1 MENIVIVEKLC
12 EKLQE
17 SDRPTDLGVAI
28 ALRVI
33 LDENITI
40 DELRAEAVSNYGRTL
55 KRNSELVVLYHKSE
69 AENSKLK
76 EANNILTVEIEQANV
91 LIKMYKERNVG
102 NSRAVFL
109 KGEVTV
115 IDSITKLQEFLKP
128 VQTSIDFPVTSSPKA
143 VQVNEREK
151 SNYYKKANKRALKI
165 FVECEKNEA
174 RFILSTRHI
183 VKWEN
188 QFYLKQGNHLT
199 LDHIKLACLPKCHGG
214 LGSLTGMMLEQW
226 AISNASKP
234 KEC

>member
-40 DELRAEAVSNYGRTL
+40 DELRAEAVSNYVRTL

-76 EANNILTVEIEQANV
+76 EANNILTVEIEQANA
-91 LIKMYKERNVG
+91 LIDMYKERNVG

-115 IDSITKLQEFLKP
+115 IDSITKLREFLKP
-128 VQTSIDFPVTSSPKA
+128 VQTSIEFPEPLNKNQVPANEKAKSVYYRQAMRRSRKIYKWIEENPLNFWGTHSIVNWTNTMFVCSP
-143 VQVNEREK
+143 NEL
-151 SNYYKKANKRALKI
+151 YPGHVAM
-165 FVECEKNEA
+165 
-174 RFILSTRHI
+174 
-183 VKWEN
+183 
-188 QFYLKQGNHLT
+188 
-199 LDHIKLACLPKCHGG
+199 ACMPKCYGG
-214 LGSLTGMMLEQW
+214 LGIAVGMKLEKWVDSQ
-226 AISNASKP
+226 IKT
-234 KEC
+234 K